1 MMTPALAEAIP
12 AEALMTETYMM
23 PLSRPKVAAE
33 MRKDHQVHFR

>member
-1 MMTPALAEAIP
+1 MTTPALAKATP

-33 MRKDHQVHFR
+33 MRKAHQVHFR